1 LLLIKNKM
9 LKVNSHIH
17 TPYSFSAF
25 KSIKEAF
32 QLAEKE
38 GIQVLGINDFF
49 VTDGYTEFNDIAQQY
64 RIYPL
69 FNIEF
74 IGLLKEEQDKG
85 IRVNDPGNPGRMYFC
100 GKALKNPVSFSDNS
114 RDKLDKVIAE
124 SQVQVKEML
133 EKLSGLLLSID
144 APFSL
149 AYDKIKMQYARE
161 LVRERHIAQGLR
173 NAINEHF
180 TEPESKLVF
189 LTKLYSGDAPLAD
202 LNNNNSFEGELRSKL
217 LKAGG
222 AAFVTEDESSF
233 LPIPELVEIIIDG
246 GGIPCYPVLLDDK
259 NGSYTDFEKNPEALL
274 NRLKELNVGAV
285 ELIPGRNNIIN
296 LKPFVKFFHDHNFL
310 VSFGTEHNTP
320 EMAPMEVKA
329 GGNTFLDDYLL
340 GINEETACIF
350 TAHQERVKKGLEG
363 YIDSDGQCKTSE
375 KNIFI
380 KEGQSILDN
389 FLSK

>member
-1 LLLIKNKM
+1 M

-25 KSIKEAF
+25 KSIEEAF
-32 QLAEKE
+32 KLAASEEIK
-38 GIQVLGINDFF
+38 VLGINDFF
-49 VTDGYTEFNDIAQQY
+49 VTDGFTEFNETALKY

-100 GKALKNPVSFSDNS
+100 GKALQNPVSLSQANQE
-114 RDKLDKVIAE
+114 KLDKVITE

-133 EKLSGLLLSID
+133 VKLSVLLQSID
-144 APFSL
+144 APFTL
-149 AYDKIKMQYARE
+149 DYNPIKKEYARE
-161 LVRERHIAQGLR
+161 LVRERHIAQALR
-173 NAINEHF
+173 NEVNKHF
-180 TEPESKLVF
+180 TGHESKVEF
-189 LTKLYSGDAPLAD
+189 ITKLYSGVTPKAD
-202 LNNNNSFEGELRSKL
+202 LSSNSSFEGELRSKL

-222 AAFVTEDESSF
+222 AAFVAEDESSF
-233 LPIPELVEIIIDG
+233 LPIPELVDVVIDA

-259 NGSYTDFEKNPEALL
+259 NGDYTEFERNSEALMK
-274 NRLKELNVGAV
+274 RLKQLKVGAV
-285 ELIPGRNNIIN
+285 ELIPGRNNINN
-296 LKPFVKFFHDHNFL
+296 LRDFVKFFHEHGFL

-320 EMAPMEVKA
+320 ELTPMEVKA
-329 GGNTFLDDYLL
+329 SGNTNLDDYLL

-350 TAHQERVKKGLEG
+350 AAHQERTKKDDEG
-363 YIDSDGQCKTSE
+363 YLDIDGKCKTSE

-380 KEGQSILDN
+380 EEGQSIFKD
-389 FLSK
+389 FFKE